1 MRRLMLLAA
10 AAWLGGCTAWPPEG
24 HGGFAE
30 HHRQLPRPD
39 QPLGLDSG
47 PLFELELVR
56 RHLDVLVLEGAE
68 LCFPATV
75 TLARQRQHRIARQL
89 AGGLDAD
96 AGNDLLIQRDQLARL
111 ERQLDYVKA
120 HELCNLAP
128 AIHRQRVA
136 TAPGGPQDEGVS
148 TAAATRPAILSDSA
162 PESAASAVPA
172 LITRL
177 LNSDNQFTLD
187 SAELNPKYIGRLAE
201 VAQLLRPMTHYHLQ
215 ITGHADDIGAPAHNQ
230 QLSLAR
236 AHQVGRYLK
245 LFGIDESR
253 LYFAASAS
261 REPLFAG
268 QAPQVRL
275 VNRRVEIRLVD
286 QTVLSGIDSHSS
298 TVRE

>member
-1 MRRLMLLAA
+1 MRRLIALLAA
-10 AAWLGGCTAWPPEG
+10 AGLLAGCTAWPPQG

-30 HHRQLPRPD
+30 HHRQLTRPE
-39 QPLGLDSG
+39 QPLSLDSG

-75 TLARQRQHRIARQL
+75 TLAKQRQHRIARQL
-89 AGGLDAD
+89 AGGLDGD
-96 AGNDLLIQRDQLARL
+96 AGNDLLVQRDQLARL

-120 HELCNLAP
+120 QELCHLGP
-128 AIHRQRVA
+128 AVHRQRVEAPPALPTPTHSPTA
-136 TAPGGPQDEGVS
+136 TAEHQPARLP
-148 TAAATRPAILSDSA
+148 TAIPDRIA
-162 PESAASAVPA
+162 
-172 LITRL
+172 RL
-177 LNSDNQFTLD
+177 LNSDNQFSLD

-201 VAQLLRPMTHYHLQ
+201 AAQLLRHRARYHLQ

-230 QLSLAR
+230 QLSMAR
-236 AHQVGRYLK
+236 ARQVGRYLK

-253 LYFAASAS
+253 LHYAASAS
-261 REPLFAG
+261 REPLFDG
-268 QAPQVRL
+268 QAAHVRL

-286 QTVLSGIDSHSS
+286 ESTRLGINTPST